1 MNRKW
6 HHIHLEK
13 TTSTNDWLA
22 TRYKN
27 GQPIK
32 RLVVSTLYQ
41 TKGKGIGSNNWHS
54 EKGKNLLMSIVS
66 DNNLHPSD
74 QFLLNMATTLA
85 MADTLEQ
92 YLPSEK
98 IKIKWPNDIWF
109 DNKKIAGILISHMI
123 SGTQIDASIVGI
135 GLNINQLNFPPDIPN
150 PISMQSYSG
159 HFFNIDEILHTVIQ
173 NFCEREKILHENTG
187 GKQLKTEFLSR
198 LLYFGEWK
206 AYTIID
212 EKIVAK
218 ITDVN
223 HYGQLILSDKK
234 GTEIICNLKEIIF
247 PLV

>member
-1 MNRKW
+1 MNNKW
-6 HHIHLEK
+6 HHIHLEE
-13 TTSTNDWLA
+13 TTSTNDWLTA
-22 TRYKN
+22 QYNK

-32 RLVVSTLYQ
+32 KLVVSTLHQ
-41 TKGKGIGSNNWHS
+41 TKGKGIGSNSWHS

-85 MADTLEQ
+85 MTDTLEQ

-98 IKIKWPNDIWF
+98 INIKWPNDIWF

-123 SGTQIDASIVGI
+123 SSMQIDASIVGI
-135 GLNINQLNFPPDIPN
+135 GLNVNQLNFPSSLPN
-150 PISMQSYSG
+150 PISMHCYSG
-159 HFFNIDEILHTVIQ
+159 QLFNIDEILHSVLQ
-173 NFCEREKILHENTG
+173 NFCEREKILHANTG
-187 GKQLKTEFLSR
+187 GTQLKTEFLSR
-198 LLYFGEWK
+198 LLYYGEWK
-206 AYTIID
+206 EYTISD

-223 HYGQLILSDKK
+223 QYGQLILMDKN
-234 GTEIICNLKEIIF
+234 GAEIICNLKEIIF

>member
-1 MNRKW
+1 MNSKW
-6 HHIHLEK
+6 HHIHLEEI
-13 TTSTNDWLA
+13 TSTNDWLTA
-22 TRYKN
+22 RYNN

-32 RLVVSTLYQ
+32 KLVVSTLYQ
-41 TKGKGIGSNNWHS
+41 TKGKGIGCNSWHS

-85 MADTLEQ
+85 MADTLKK
-92 YLPSEK
+92 YLPSER

-135 GLNINQLNFPPDIPN
+135 GLNVNQSEFPSSLPN
-150 PISMQSYSG
+150 PTSMHRNSG
-159 HFFNIDEILHTVIQ
+159 QFYNIGEILQDIIE
-173 NFCEREKILHENTG
+173 NFSEREKTLHENTG
-187 GKQLKTEFLSR
+187 VTQLKTEFLNR
-198 LLYFGEWK
+198 LLYYNEWK
-206 AYTIID
+206 SYTLSE

-223 HYGQLILSDKK
+223 QYGQLILADKK
-234 GTEIICNLKEIIF
+234 EEEIICNLKEIIF
-247 PLV
+247 PFD